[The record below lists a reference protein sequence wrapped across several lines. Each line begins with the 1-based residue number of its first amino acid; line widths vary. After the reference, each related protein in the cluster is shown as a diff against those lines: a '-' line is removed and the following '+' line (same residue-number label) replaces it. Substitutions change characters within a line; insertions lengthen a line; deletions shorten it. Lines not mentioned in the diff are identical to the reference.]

1 MNAKIVTQYQPI
13 APITMHPAARAIS
26 VTQLLV
32 STMPHWPLSPSY
44 DINRLLCV
52 RYVICYPT
60 TLYLTPVSGH
70 MTISPLA
77 LRVSTG
83 VVPRSLCLSIFS
95 SKFSWLPRWSTYLF
109 AAMSFSQLCFR
120 FSACAPQSTQPRWP
134 WERIEGDTCLHYQF
148 TINSL

>member
-1 MNAKIVTQYQPI
+1 MIKKYCRIYLRVVIVIRSTPYMRSPLFSGVRVDRLIASAPHGTVSCYINARIVTQYQPI

-83 VVPRSLCLSIFS
+83 VVPRSLCLSIRS
-95 SKFSWLPRWSTYLF
+95 SRCSWLPR
-109 AAMSFSQLCFR
+109 
-120 FSACAPQSTQPRWP
+120 
-134 WERIEGDTCLHYQF
+134 
-148 TINSL
+148 